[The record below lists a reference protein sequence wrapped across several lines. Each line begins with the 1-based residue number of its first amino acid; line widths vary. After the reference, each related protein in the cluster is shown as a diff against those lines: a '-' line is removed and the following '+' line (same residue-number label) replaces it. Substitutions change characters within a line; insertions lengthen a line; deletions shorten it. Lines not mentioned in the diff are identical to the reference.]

1 MTFAMFLLGTLAIT
15 GAQQDAPKPPEPPK
29 KEAPKI
35 TRLGKPLYSGSLPS
49 PPR

>member
-15 GAQQDAPKPPEPPK
+15 GAQQDAPKPPPK